1 MRPAPFLC
9 ERPLITGKRW
19 LRRSIHIFTRSKFCC
34 TYSTACHRR
43 TCASPPTINRHVRF
57 RLRAKRTKAHNE
69 QTVLLRESDL
79 WSKRE
84 QWLREHQPVFH
95 GAGDA
100 SALLDQLKQIA
111 GKYSVLI
118 ENPAIGNSPSAGA
131 YQSVFASIETK
142 SPWPPLV
149 HFLYDVQA
157 PDAFIVF
164 ESANIAID
172 PSDPTQMRGKFKI
185 ARWYAPVSAAK

>member
-1 MRPAPFLC
+1 MIAQVLQRMNRRERVLAGLVGLVVFFLAN
-9 ERPLITGKRW
+9 LFLWSW
-19 LRRSIHIFTRSKFCC
+19 L
-34 TYSTACHRR
+34 
-43 TCASPPTINRHVRF
+43 F
-57 RLRAKRTKAHNE
+57 RAIGDSRVEVAKRKQTHIE
-69 QTVLLRESDL
+69 QTVLLREGDL

-95 GAGDA
+95 GASDA
-100 SALLDQLKQIA
+100 STLLDDHLKPIA
-111 GKYSVLI
+111 GKYNVLI
-118 ENPAIGNSPSAGA
+118 ENPAIGNSPAAGA

-149 HFLYDVQA
+149 HFLYEVQA

-172 PSDPTQMRGKFKI
+172 SSDPTQMRGKFKI
-185 ARWYAPVSAAK
+185 ARWYAPASAAK